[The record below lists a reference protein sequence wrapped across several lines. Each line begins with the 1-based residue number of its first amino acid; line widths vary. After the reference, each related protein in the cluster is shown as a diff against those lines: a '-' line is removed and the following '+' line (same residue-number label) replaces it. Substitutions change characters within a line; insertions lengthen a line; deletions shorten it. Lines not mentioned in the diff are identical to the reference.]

1 MARSASPRM
10 DANTAHQP
18 EDPSGFVDERARGEY
33 IRLGIGCFL
42 AAVMNAHSA
51 LLAIIFARSGYD
63 LHDIG
68 LLLSIFAIPVV
79 LSALISGVVADRIG
93 ALQTVRLAM
102 ALLAIGFLSFDVT
115 RASFTAAAASRIVQ
129 GVGQGLFLGSAL
141 TYAQGRLSPVR
152 FVYLLGIFSSLMVVS
167 QALGPPL
174 GAYVLGSFGEHAM
187 FAVAALPAI
196 AGLALTFGLRPLPR
210 PAQSPGLRLFSV
222 WRPHFP
228 EPIWAVFISGAMSG
242 FTLAYLAAALEARTI
257 PIACFFVS
265 STTALFASRFFALRH
280 VEEVD
285 RRVLIANGLTLMS
298 VGFVAVALAHAVWW
312 PVVAGGILFGTGYSL
327 VYPLLSAWMSEGLEP
342 SRRAGPQALLN
353 TSFNL
358 GLFATPYPETLLI
371 SRFGYDVTLYLLAGL
386 GFATALFLIGRAQ
399 ILRVNVV

>member
-1 MARSASPRM
+1 M
-10 DANTAHQP
+10 DLRAEVEHHDET
-18 EDPSGFVDERARGEY
+18 PSGFIDARARSEY
-33 IRLGIGCFL
+33 IRLGTGCFL
-42 AAVMNAHSA
+42 VAVTNAHSA

-79 LSALISGVVADRIG
+79 LSALVSGAIADRLG

-102 ALLAIGFLSFDVT
+102 VLLTIGFVSFDVT
-115 RASFTAAAASRIVQ
+115 RASFAAAMVSRVIQ

-174 GAYVLGSFGEHAM
+174 GAYVLGEFGEHAM
-187 FAVAALPAI
+187 FLVAAVPAL

-210 PAQSPGLRLFSV
+210 PPHSPGLHLFSV

-228 EPIWAVFISGAMSG
+228 EPVWAVFVSGCMSG
-242 FTLAYLAAALEARTI
+242 FTIAYLAAALQARTI
-257 PIACFFVS
+257 PIASFFVA
-265 STTALFASRFFALRH
+265 STASLFASRFFALRH
-280 VEEVD
+280 AEEVD
-285 RRVLIANGLTLMS
+285 RRILIASGLALMS
-298 VGFVAVALAHAVWW
+298 LGFVAIALAHAVWW
-312 PVVAGGILFGTGYSL
+312 PVIVGGILFGTGYSL

-353 TSFNL
+353 TAFNL
-358 GLFATPYPETLLI
+358 GLFATPYPETILI
-371 SRFGYDVTLYLLAGL
+371 ARFGYDATLYVLAGF
-386 GFATALFLIGRAQ
+386 GFATALFLIGRSQ
-399 ILRVNVV
+399 LLRVNGV

>member
-1 MARSASPRM
+1 M
-10 DANTAHQP
+10 DGQGEVSQP
-18 EDPSGFVDERARGEY
+18 DETPSGFIDERARSEY
-33 IRLGIGCFL
+33 IRLGAGCFL
-42 AAVMNAHSA
+42 VAVTNAHSA
-51 LLAIIFARSGYD
+51 LLAIVFARSGYE

-68 LLLSIFAIPVV
+68 LLLSIFALPVV
-79 LSALISGVVADRIG
+79 LSALVSGAIADRLG

-102 ALLAIGFLSFDVT
+102 VLLTIGFLSFEVT
-115 RASFTAAAASRIVQ
+115 RTSFPAAMVSRVIQ

-174 GAYVLGSFGEHAM
+174 GAYVLGAFGERAM
-187 FAVAALPAI
+187 FAVAAVPAV
-196 AGLALTFGLRPLPR
+196 AGLALTIGLRPLPK
-210 PAQSPGLRLFSV
+210 PPQCPGLHLFSV

-228 EPIWAVFISGAMSG
+228 EPILAVFVSGAMSG

-257 PIACFFVS
+257 PIASFFVA
-265 STTALFASRFFALRH
+265 STASLFASRFFALRH

-285 RRVLIANGLTLMS
+285 RRILIASGLALMS
-298 VGFVAVALAHAVWW
+298 LGFVAVALAHAVWW
-312 PVVAGGILFGTGYSL
+312 PVVVGGILFGTGYSL

-358 GLFATPYPETLLI
+358 GLFATPYPETVLI
-371 SRFGYDVTLYLLAGL
+371 SHFGYDATLYVLAGL
-386 GFATALFLIGRAQ
+386 GGATALFLIGRSQ
-399 ILRVNVV
+399 KLRVNVV

>member
-1 MARSASPRM
+1 M
-10 DANTAHQP
+10 DAPTEASR
-18 EDPSGFVDERARGEY
+18 EDEARSGFVDECARGEY
-33 IRLGIGCFL
+33 IRLGAGCFL
-42 AAVMNAHSA
+42 VAVTNAHSA
-51 LLAIIFARSGYD
+51 LLAIVFARSGYD

-68 LLLSIFAIPVV
+68 LLLSIFAVPVV
-79 LSALISGVVADRIG
+79 LAALVSGAVADRLG

-102 ALLAIGFLSFDVT
+102 VLLAVGFLSFDVT
-115 RASFTAAAASRIVQ
+115 RTSFAAATASRLVQ

-174 GAYVLGSFGEHAM
+174 GAYMLGAFGERAM
-187 FAVAALPAI
+187 FAAAAIPAL
-196 AGLALTFGLRPLPR
+196 AGLALTIGLRPLPR
-210 PAQSPGLRLFSV
+210 PPHSPGLHLFSV

-228 EPIWAVFISGAMSG
+228 EPIWAVFVSGAMSG

-257 PIACFFVS
+257 PIASFFVA
-265 STTALFASRFFALRH
+265 STASLFASRFFALRR
-280 VEEVD
+280 VEEID
-285 RRVLIANGLTLMS
+285 RRVLIASGLTLMS
-298 VGFVAVALAHAVWW
+298 LGFVAVAFAHTVWW
-312 PVVAGGILFGTGYSL
+312 PVVIGGIFFGTGYSL

-358 GLFATPYPETLLI
+358 GLFATPYPETILI
-371 SRFGYDVTLYLLAGL
+371 SQFGYDATLYVLAGL
-386 GFATALFLIGRAQ
+386 GGATALFLIGRSQ
-399 ILRVNVV
+399 KLRVNVV

>member
-1 MARSASPRM
+1 M
-10 DANTAHQP
+10 DARAEVEQP
-18 EDPSGFVDERARGEY
+18 DEAPSGFIDARARSEY
-33 IRLGIGCFL
+33 IRLGAGCFL
-42 AAVMNAHSA
+42 VAVTNAHSA
-51 LLAIIFARSGYD
+51 LLAIIFGRSGYD

-68 LLLSIFAIPVV
+68 LLLSIFAVPVV
-79 LSALISGVVADRIG
+79 LSALVSGAIADRVG

-102 ALLAIGFLSFDVT
+102 VLLTIGFVSFDIT
-115 RASFTAAAASRIVQ
+115 RASFAAATVSRVIQ

-174 GAYVLGSFGEHAM
+174 GAYVLGEFGEHAM
-187 FAVAALPAI
+187 FLLAAVPGV
-196 AGLALTFGLRPLPR
+196 AGLALTFGLRPLAR
-210 PAQSPGLRLFSV
+210 PPQSPGLHLFSV

-228 EPIWAVFISGAMSG
+228 EPILAVFVSGCMSG

-257 PIACFFVS
+257 PIASFFVA
-265 STTALFASRFFALRH
+265 STASLFASRFFALRH

-285 RRVLIANGLTLMS
+285 RRVVIASGLALMS
-298 VGFVAVALAHAVWW
+298 FAFVAIALAHAVWW
-312 PVVAGGILFGTGYSL
+312 PVVVGGILFGTGYSL

-353 TSFNL
+353 TAFNL
-358 GLFATPYPETLLI
+358 GLFATPYPETILI
-371 SRFGYDVTLYLLAGL
+371 AHFGYDATLYVLAGF
-386 GFATALFLIGRAQ
+386 GFATALFLIGRSQ
-399 ILRVNVV
+399 FLRVNGV

>member
-1 MARSASPRM
+1 M
-10 DANTAHQP
+10 DARAETEAHL
-18 EDPSGFVDERARGEY
+18 ETSSGFIDERARGEY
-33 IRLGIGCFL
+33 MRLGAGCFL
-42 AAVMNAHSA
+42 VAVTNAHSA
-51 LLAIIFARSGYD
+51 LLAIVFARNGYD

-68 LLLSIFAIPVV
+68 LLLSVFALPVV
-79 LSALISGVVADRIG
+79 LSALVSGAVADRFG

-102 ALLAIGFLSFDVT
+102 VLLTLGFLSFDVT
-115 RASFTAAAASRIVQ
+115 RGSFAGAMASRVIQ

-174 GAYVLGSFGEHAM
+174 GAYVLGVLGERAM
-187 FAVAALPAI
+187 FAVAAIPAI
-196 AGLALTFGLRPLPR
+196 AGLALTFGLRPLPKPPR
-210 PAQSPGLRLFSV
+210 SPGLHLFSV

-228 EPIWAVFISGAMSG
+228 EPIWAVFVSGAMSG

-257 PIACFFVS
+257 PIACFFVA
-265 STTALFASRFFALRH
+265 STASLFASRFFALRY
-280 VEEVD
+280 VEEID
-285 RRVLIANGLTLMS
+285 RRVLIASGLTLMCL
-298 VGFVAVALAHAVWW
+298 GFVGIALAHAVWW
-312 PVVAGGILFGTGYSL
+312 PVIAGGILFGTGYSL

-358 GLFATPYPETLLI
+358 GLFATPYPETILI
-371 SRFGYDVTLYLLAGL
+371 SHYNYDATLYVLAGF
-386 GFATALFLIGRAQ
+386 GFATALFLIGRSRALKQ
-399 ILRVNVV
+399 ANIV

>member
-1 MARSASPRM
+1 M
-10 DANTAHQP
+10 DARAEVEQP
-18 EDPSGFVDERARGEY
+18 DEAPSGFIDARARSEY
-33 IRLGIGCFL
+33 IRLGAGCL
-42 AAVMNAHSA
+42 LVAVTNAHSA
-51 LLAIIFARSGYD
+51 LLAIIFGRSGYD

-68 LLLSIFAIPVV
+68 LLLSIFAVPVV
-79 LSALISGVVADRIG
+79 LSALVSGAIADRVG

-102 ALLAIGFLSFDVT
+102 VLLTIGFVSFDIT
-115 RASFTAAAASRIVQ
+115 RASFAAATVSRVIQ

-174 GAYVLGSFGEHAM
+174 GAYVLGEFGEHAM
-187 FAVAALPAI
+187 FLLAAVPGV
-196 AGLALTFGLRPLPR
+196 AGLALTFGLRPLAR
-210 PAQSPGLRLFSV
+210 PPQSPGLHLFSV

-228 EPIWAVFISGAMSG
+228 EPILAVFVSGCMSG

-257 PIACFFVS
+257 PIASFFVA
-265 STTALFASRFFALRH
+265 STASLFASRFFALRH

-285 RRVLIANGLTLMS
+285 RRVVIASGLALMS
-298 VGFVAVALAHAVWW
+298 FAFVAIALAHAVWW
-312 PVVAGGILFGTGYSL
+312 PVVVGGILFGTGYSL

-353 TSFNL
+353 TAFNL
-358 GLFATPYPETLLI
+358 GLFATPYQ
-371 SRFGYDVTLYLLAGL
+371 
-386 GFATALFLIGRAQ
+386 IGRASC
-399 ILRVNVV
+399 REKVG